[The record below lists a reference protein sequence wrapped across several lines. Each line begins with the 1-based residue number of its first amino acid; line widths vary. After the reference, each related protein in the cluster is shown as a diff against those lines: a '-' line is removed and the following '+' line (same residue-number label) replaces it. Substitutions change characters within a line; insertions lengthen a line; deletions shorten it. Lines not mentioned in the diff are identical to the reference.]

1 MIAENKQEFFEQLNQ
16 ELERLGVED
25 SAELIADLNEH
36 FAESERRGVP
46 ESETCRELGSIAEIA
61 RSCLDL
67 KSEAINSMVARDVV
81 RKKVSLTKPGRSTP
95 ADPSLAAAPESEQAA
110 NEDCVRSY
118 TPEHIAEE
126 VIPST
131 PTGSTGANIGTNPN
145 GGANIGTGIDTS
157 ANESTSA
164 GGSESAN
171 SSTDNSNGSASSQSG
186 VNIGATSGSAEP
198 QAANSSES
206 GGVFEKIGRTVDAAC
221 DRAGEAVNKAWNKAE
236 SALNKAGTKIN
247 GAAQNFRPSD
257 SYRENVNKSKHAEVP
272 PQMKKV
278 KTKGGGKFIDV
289 SGLKP
294 NVNGERLIFVI
305 ILDILLWIWLIPTV
319 FALAISF
326 FGGALGLVG
335 VGIVCVFG
343 KFEFAQ
349 YHFVTRILFT
359 LGFCNLAA
367 LVFML
372 GTSIIK
378 GAISLAKYVIER
390 HIKAIYDI

>member
-81 RKKVSLTKPGRSTP
+81 RKKVSLTKPGHSMP
-95 ADPSLAAAPESEQAA
+95 ADPSLAAAPESEQAV

-126 VIPST
+126 VIPSA
-131 PTGSTGANIGTNPN
+131 PAGSAGANIG
-145 GGANIGTGIDTS
+145 S
-157 ANESTSA
+157 SESTNT
-164 GGSESAN
+164 G
-171 SSTDNSNGSASSQSG
+171 GSASAPGG

-198 QAANSSES
+198 QSANSSQNGGQS
-206 GGVFEKIGRTVDAAC
+206 GGTFERIGRTVDAAC
-221 DRAGEAVNKAWNKAE
+221 DRAGEAVNKAWSKAE

-247 GAAQNFRPSD
+247 GAAQSFRPSD
-257 SYRENVNKSKHAEVP
+257 SYRENVTSGKNGGIP
-272 PQMKKV
+272 PQTKKV

-294 NVNGERLIFVI
+294 NVNVSRLAVEI
-305 ILDILLWIWLIPTV
+305 ILDVLLWIWLIPTV
-319 FALAISF
+319 FAVAIAF

-335 VGIVCVFG
+335 VGLACIFG

-349 YHFVTRILFT
+349 YHFITRILFT
-359 LGFCNLAA
+359 LGFCNLAL
-367 LVFML
+367 LVGLL
-372 GTSIIK
+372 GAAIIK
-378 GAISLAKYVIER
+378 GAVSLAKYVIER